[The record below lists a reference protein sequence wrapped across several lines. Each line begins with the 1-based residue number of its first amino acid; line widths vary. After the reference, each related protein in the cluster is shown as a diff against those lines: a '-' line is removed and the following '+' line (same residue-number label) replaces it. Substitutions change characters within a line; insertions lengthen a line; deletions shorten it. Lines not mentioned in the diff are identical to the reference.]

1 MCTVS
6 LGLRLC
12 NRSEGTSSIRRIYFN
27 QCGMAESGSNRRRHQ
42 CTLFICQ
49 MAWHNHKGIVG
60 SDLLLICSVCLAGR
74 LTLYR
79 CEKRCDVCLYSA

>member
-6 LGLRLC
+6 PGLRLC

-27 QCGMAESGSNRRRHQ
+27 QRGMTESGSNRRHHQ
-42 CTLFICQ
+42 RTLFICQ
-49 MAWHNHKGIVG
+49 TGQHNHKGIVG

-74 LTLYR
+74 LTLFR
-79 CEKRCDVCLYSA
+79 CAKRCGG